1 MHVEVVLHSFG
12 SRPGV
17 DDVPPRNALFWVGLA
32 SLVSGL
38 CLVTFSRERQL
49 ASLLSGLC
57 HLFAPRRP
65 GEIYMTK
72 QKSYQAADETASP
85 LLAEAEA
92 FSDVS
97 LSPR

>member
-1 MHVEVVLHSFG
+1 MATAAAADE
-12 SRPGV
+12 R
-17 DDVPPRNALFWVGLA
+17 PPRNALFWVGLA

-57 HLFAPRRP
+57 RLFAPRRP